1 MTGTVGGA
9 PPDLPDQYV
18 LEVDDKKDLDQ
29 SPTWKVISGEGLE
42 VAKHKEEELRISVSC
57 KFHMFE
63 SKEEE
68 EEFYKG
74 KREALT
80 VGKIIEGLMDE
91 LKKKARI
98 PLELQGQDIPLYKLA
113 PLLVKE
119 FIVPFAPDSADIEKM
134 WEREL

>member
-9 PPDLPDQYV
+9 PRVLPDHCV
-18 LEVDDKKDLDQ
+18 LEVDDKDLDQ
-29 SPTWKVISGEGLE
+29 SPIWKVISGEGLE
-42 VAKHKEEELRISVSC
+42 VAKHKRSVSC
-57 KFHMFE
+57 KFHMFG

-80 VGKIIEGLMDE
+80 VGKIIEGLVEE
-91 LKKKARI
+91 LKKKARL
-98 PLELQGQDIPLYKLA
+98 PVELQGQDIPLYKLA
-113 PLLVKE
+113 PVLVKE